1 MDSAIV
7 DKKWKAWVKGK
18 SHIRSK
24 LSPIRQR
31 KQDHLLT
38 THAAS
43 EAALR
48 RILFVGLR
56 MKKVTYKS
64 ASDWMD
70 RNPITFSKDEG
81 GGNFITH
88 FNRLFKADWA
98 SVLNSTQDLGELWIL
113 WNDYTKP
120 IRNHLAH
127 ALQIYSD
134 EWLDTALAI
143 DRLFLMRLDKAIR
156 PIIGG
161 TPFAHLKNLSPT
173 LPRGQKH
180 IDPWKVLN
188 MNKKN
193 RRPRMSLTDAKT
205 RLERL

>member
-1 MDSAIV
+1 MDIATI
-7 DKKWKAWVKGK
+7 DKKWKAWVKDK

-70 RNPITFSKDEG
+70 KNPITFSKDG
-81 GGNFITH
+81 GRGNFITH
-88 FNRLFKADWA
+88 FNRLFKEDWA
-98 SVLNSTQDLGELWIL
+98 SVLHSTQDLGELWIL
-113 WNDYTKP
+113 WNDYAKP

-127 ALQIYSD
+127 ALQNYSD

-143 DRLFLMRLDKAIR
+143 DRLFIMRLDKAIR

-161 TPFAHLKNLSPT
+161 TPFAHLKNLSLT

-180 IDPWKVLN
+180 IDPRMVLN
-188 MNKKN
+188 VRKRN
-193 RRPRMSLTDAKT
+193 RRPRMPLTEAKT
-205 RLERL
+205 RLGRI